1 MSNFVLWL
9 RRLRLVLW
17 VPLAGFV
24 IFLAFFANGLRQPQE
39 KTIPSAL
46 IGRAMPDFAL
56 APAVPGRPGLASAG
70 LRQGQPHLINI
81 FASWC
86 IPCRAE
92 APQLEELSRRGIPVD
107 GIAVR
112 DRPEDLARFL
122 GTYGDPFRSIGAD
135 VDRRVQLNL
144 GSAGVPET
152 FIVDGRGVIRHQHIG
167 AIMPEDMPAI
177 VAAYEAAGQ

>member
-1 MSNFVLWL
+1 MKKLILWA
-9 RRLRLVLW
+9 
-17 VPLAGFV
+17 PLAVFAF
-24 IFLAFFANGLRQPQE
+24 FLAVVASGLYWPDDRVIESQ
-39 KTIPSAL
+39 L
-46 IGRAMPDFAL
+46 IGQPMPDFQL
-56 APAVPGRPGLASAG
+56 PPSLPQRPGLTTAA
-70 LRQGQPHLINI
+70 LRGGRPRLVNV

-92 APQLEELSRRGIPVD
+92 APQLAELARRGIPID

-112 DRPEDLARFL
+112 DRPEDLAGFL
-122 GTYGDPFRSIGAD
+122 ATYGDPFEAIGAD
-135 VDRRVQLNL
+135 NDRRVQLAL

-177 VAAYEAAGQ
+177 VAAYEAAGR